1 MRGEK
6 GTMSEENTENDLL
19 RKKLLE
25 RLEAEVGLP
34 LIPKSA
40 KELERN
46 FQGSDIL
53 LSYFPVREVE
63 KLLIDGEVID
73 LEEVILIE
81 DEGTIHLPHDY
92 SADVIYVEY
101 TYGLPPESFLP
112 ILDLM
117 EEYELDNDWK
127 KDVSSVKEINVSVSY
142 DTSLS
147 KGATIQKMIADLRN
161 RYSCLVRMI

>member
-1 MRGEK
+1 M
-6 GTMSEENTENDLL
+6 TEENNPNENGLNENGL
-19 RKKLLE
+19 RKKLLQ
-25 RLEAEVGLP
+25 RLEVEVGLP

-46 FQGSDIL
+46 FNGSEIL
-53 LSYFPVREVE
+53 LSYFPVREVKE
-63 KLLIDGEVID
+63 LKIDGNVID
-73 LEEVILIE
+73 LEKVILLE

-92 SADVIYVEY
+92 SADVVYVEY

-117 EEYELDNDWK
+117 EEYELDSDWK

-147 KGATIQKMIADLRN
+147 KGATIQKMIADLSN

>member
-1 MRGEK
+1 M
-6 GTMSEENTENDLL
+6 TEENNATENGLNETGL
-19 RKKLLE
+19 RKKLLQ
-25 RLEAEVGLP
+25 RLEVEVGLP

-46 FQGSDIL
+46 FQGSEIL
-53 LSYFPVREVE
+53 LSYFPVREVKE
-63 KLLIDGEVID
+63 LKIDGEVID
-73 LEEVILIE
+73 LETVTLLE
-81 DEGTIHLPHDY
+81 DEGTIHLPHNY
-92 SADVIYVEY
+92 SADIVYVEY

-147 KGATIQKMIADLRN
+147 KGATIQNMIAELSN
-161 RYSCLVRMI
+161 RYNCLVRMI

>member
-1 MRGEK
+1 M
-6 GTMSEENTENDLL
+6 TEENNPNENGLNENDL
-19 RKKLLE
+19 RKKLLQ
-25 RLEAEVGLP
+25 RLEVEVGLP

-46 FQGSDIL
+46 FNGSEIL
-53 LSYFPVREVE
+53 LSYFPVREVKE
-63 KLLIDGEVID
+63 LKIDGNVID
-73 LEEVILIE
+73 LEKVILLE

-92 SADVIYVEY
+92 SADVVYVEY

-117 EEYELDNDWK
+117 EEYELDSDWK

-147 KGATIQKMIADLRN
+147 KGATIQKMIADLSN